1 MNFAPCAKKSRGWLT
16 VELLLA
22 TSLCVLVGGAGMVAM
37 FQVMGLGGGLYPT
50 NQLQQMELSR
60 MLLLI
65 EDDFYAASRAYVW
78 NARITES
85 SADLSSGTHSV
96 SMSRGDYNGWPLQIG
111 FTDQDTFYTQWN
123 SANGNIGQTAS
134 DANNKYYT
142 LVFLGPGQVIKAV
155 VYLTCT
161 QSGSGVTYT
170 MTRYE
175 NNGAP
180 PSYTNG
186 RLLQTNQFTYSA
198 PRASFTASDQSATTT
213 TFPSIT
219 KHGSITGGIVI
230 RFPTAFSTALKDRG
244 TGKQARRVK
253 YTADAWSTWTFVPRE
268 AGRWVK

>member
-1 MNFAPCAKKSRGWLT
+1 MNLAPCAKKSRGWLT

-22 TSLCVLVGGAGMVAM
+22 TSLCVLVGGAGMIAM

-50 NQLQQMELSR
+50 NQMQQVELSR

-65 EDDFYAASRAYVW
+65 EDDFYAASRVYVW
-78 NARITES
+78 NEHIKENN
-85 SADLSSGTHSV
+85 ADLSSGTHLV
-96 SMSRGDYNGWPLQIG
+96 SMTQGDYNSWPLQLAQG
-111 FTDQDTFYTQWN
+111 DETSFFFQWN
-123 SANGNIGQTAS
+123 AANGNITTAVS
-134 DANNKYYT
+134 DSTHKYYT
-142 LVFLGPGQVIKAV
+142 LLFLGPGQVIRAV
-155 VYLTCT
+155 VYLTSEQT
-161 QSGSGVTYT
+161 SSGVSYT

-186 RLLQTNQFTYSA
+186 RLVKSHEFTYTA
-198 PRASFTASDQSATTT
+198 PGASFTASDQSATTT

-219 KHGSITGGIVI
+219 EHGSITGGVVI

-268 AGRWVK
+268 AGRWIK